1 VCEESQARF
10 DTMEFE
16 QPPPPKHQKTTA
28 VTMEDLKE
36 LLLVQTKGFADVL
49 TATSSTANACNN
61 LVQVITMQMQQA
73 AALAKQRS
81 DELDSS
87 GVHHAPRV
95 GQQSQT
101 HPSQA
106 LQGAAPVANAA
117 NGGNA
122 DRRGSWPDSITG
134 FCSSGCRGDNRSSGG
149 SGCFIYGWRSED
161 DTDITL
167 DGIEPSNQKT

>member
-1 VCEESQARF
+1 MFNGGGSSNFTQAALQYGKGGSASAAAAIAAVCEESQARF
-10 DTMEFE
+10 DAMEFE
-16 QPPPPKHQKTTA
+16 QPPPLKHQKTTA

-87 GVHHAPRV
+87 GVHHFPRV

-106 LQGAAPVANAA
+106 LQEAAPIANAVMVA
-117 NGGNA
+117 TQIA
-122 DRRGSWPDSITG
+122 
-134 FCSSGCRGDNRSSGG
+134 
-149 SGCFIYGWRSED
+149 
-161 DTDITL
+161 
-167 DGIEPSNQKT
+167 